1 MSLYFIAVGG
11 LVLALVCVAMLVA
24 AWELL
29 LERDAQRRLR
39 RDRQAFA
46 ASSPLPL
53 AEPGAETGARRAAL
67 AGALAGMCA
76 APAAAAARRDAN
88 WIETRPMVTSRALA
102 VDEESAARRYDKVDL
117 PLG

>member
-11 LVLALVCVAMLVA
+11 LVLVLVCLAMLVA
-24 AWELL
+24 GWELL

-53 AEPGAETGARRAAL
+53 AEPGSETGARRAAL
-67 AGALAGMCA
+67 AGALAVMSA
-76 APAAAAARRDAN
+76 APAAAAARREAN
-88 WIETRPMVTSRALA
+88 WIETRPMVISRAPA
-102 VDEESAARRYDKVDL
+102 FDDDTAPHRYDEVDL